1 MLEVGAVLGG
11 RYQVLGRL
19 GTGGMGEVFRAK
31 RLLLGDEVAIKVIR
45 PADDERNVVG
55 ERFLR
60 ESRAIA
66 ALRHP
71 NIVAILD
78 FDIGAEGQPYLVME
92 YLNGPSLRE
101 ELGARGKF
109 DLLDFQQIFRP
120 ICSALQL
127 AHERSI
133 VHRDLKPGNVASHRY
148 ENGDIVW
155 KVIDFGIVTIV
166 DPDRTKLT
174 SAHQFLGTAAYAS
187 PEQLSEQPVDGRSDL
202 YALGVIAFEM
212 LAGRRPFLADTMMG
226 LLDQHL
232 HEQPPDLSGL
242 RPDLPPTVTRAVMR
256 ALAKKP
262 DDRWPSVAAFSR
274 ALAPADAATSVVTAS
289 TASGLLGT
297 YELGEMIGR
306 GRFGSAI
313 HRGMHRALGHPVA
326 IRMFRA
332 ASGVDKEAVRQ
343 RFLSE
348 ARALQ
353 VSHPNIVNVRDFG
366 ESGDVM
372 YVVTDLLQGTSLAE
386 RLRTIGPLPLSD
398 VETFVGELADATAAI
413 HRRRGLICGLHP
425 GIVRLVRE
433 EDEGPER
440 VAISSA
446 GIASLHD
453 LLRTLDEGAL
463 RGGAIAGTELPYVAP
478 EVLTGRPATSAAD
491 FFTIGALAFEMATGQ
506 PPFEAKSLPELIG
519 SMMADA
525 VPPAQSRRV
534 DLPARVSDCIA
545 TCLRVDPDKRFPSAS
560 ALLNAWTGAW
570 K

>member
-1 MLEVGAVLGG
+1 
-11 RYQVLGRL
+11 
-19 GTGGMGEVFRAK
+19 
-31 RLLLGDEVAIKVIR
+31 
-45 PADDERNVVG
+45 
-55 ERFLR
+55 
-60 ESRAIA
+60 
-66 ALRHP
+66 
-71 NIVAILD
+71 
-78 FDIGAEGQPYLVME
+78 
-92 YLNGPSLRE
+92 
-101 ELGARGKF
+101 
-109 DLLDFQQIFRP
+109 
-120 ICSALQL
+120 
-127 AHERSI
+127 
-133 VHRDLKPGNVASHRY
+133 
-148 ENGDIVW
+148 
-155 KVIDFGIVTIV
+155 
-166 DPDRTKLT
+166 
-174 SAHQFLGTAAYAS
+174 
-187 PEQLSEQPVDGRSDL
+187 
-202 YALGVIAFEM
+202 
-212 LAGRRPFLADTMMG
+212 
-226 LLDQHL
+226 
-232 HEQPPDLSGL
+232 
-242 RPDLPPTVTRAVMR
+242 
-256 ALAKKP
+256 
-262 DDRWPSVAAFSR
+262 
-274 ALAPADAATSVVTAS
+274 
-289 TASGLLGT
+289 
-297 YELGEMIGR
+297 
-306 GRFGSAI
+306 
-313 HRGMHRALGHPVA
+313 MHRALGHPVA

-433 EDEGPER
+433 DDEGPER

-545 TCLRVDPDKRFPSAS
+545 TCLRVGPDKRFPSAS
-560 ALLNAWTGAW
+560 ALLTAWTGAW